1 MQTAMFAK
9 SLLQVVLNGTPETTS
24 ALGPV
29 PSKSSIKQTRP
40 DRRLL
45 AIRKTNSLMK
55 IGFPFNYFPRQ
66 HAKQNHMRTFPY
78 LNFRVPLIHK
88 SFPGSFRPRD
98 CPS

>member
-1 MQTAMFAK
+1 MNDFGMLRSTKELADASIANCHVCK
-9 SLLQVVLNGTPETTS
+9 VTSAGSSERDPEATS

-55 IGFPFNYFPRQ
+55 IGFLFNYFPRQ
-66 HAKQNHMRTFPY
+66 HAKQNAHAYVSLP
-78 LNFRVPLIHK
+78 
-88 SFPGSFRPRD
+88 
-98 CPS
+98 